1 MKHILSRAV
10 ALVLACLA
18 LFAIAGCASD
28 KSAAVEKAFTKENYT
43 VTKVDANNE
52 TAQKTLKILLND
64 EQIKKVSE
72 YEIMLCQQD
81 GLLNSGKSAIVIKF
95 PSSDDLKDFF
105 TVEND
110 GKKDTSAYDEQKE
123 KGNINGN
130 CLIITLSDDTRA
142 IFKKA

>member
-1 MKHILSRAV
+1 MKHILSRTV
-10 ALVLACLA
+10 ALALACLA

-28 KSAAVEKAFTKENYT
+28 KSAAVEKAFTKENYN
-43 VTKVDANNE
+43 VVKVDANNE
-52 TAQKTLKILLND
+52 TAQGLLKILFNE
-64 EQIKKVSE
+64 EQIKKIST
-72 YEIMLCQQD
+72 YEIMLFQQD
-81 GLLNSGKSAIVIKF
+81 GLLNSGKSALVIKF
-95 PSSDDLKDFF
+95 PSSNDLKDFF

-130 CLIITLSDDTRA
+130 CLIITLSDDSRS